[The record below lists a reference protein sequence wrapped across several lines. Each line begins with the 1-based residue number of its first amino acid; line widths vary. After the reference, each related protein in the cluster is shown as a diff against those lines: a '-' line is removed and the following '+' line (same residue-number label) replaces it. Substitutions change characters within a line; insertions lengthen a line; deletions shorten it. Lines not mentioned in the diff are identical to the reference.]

1 MSTLASDLI
10 QTALLS
16 IGAIASGE
24 TPTASEQTDGLAAL
38 NRMLGSWNIDGLI
51 VPARTIAQYPV
62 GVSKQAYV
70 FAAVLAPNVDFAST
84 VPERIETCVYI
95 TAAGIRLPVRLVDL
109 AGWTA
114 TTLYLTSGTAFPKRC
129 YVDRSVPGQLTLDF
143 DPAPPS
149 GGSIEIGAWSQLAAF
164 AAYSSSVTLRTGY
177 DEAIIYNLARRLAP
191 QFGVPVSPD
200 ILALATESM
209 IRLESHNATTP
220 VMRCDPAVLGDA
232 RRSAWNWLSGEVG

>member
-24 TPTASEQTDGLAAL
+24 TPTPSEQADALAVL
-38 NRMLGSWNIDGLI
+38 NRMLAGWNIDGLI
-51 VPARTIAQYPV
+51 VPARTITQYPV
-62 GVSKQAYV
+62 GSKQAYV

-95 TAAGIRLPVRLVDL
+95 TAAGIRQPVRLVDL

-143 DPAPPS
+143 DPAPP
-149 GGSIEIGAWSQLAAF
+149 GGGFIEIGAWSQLAAF

-191 QFGVPVSPD
+191 LYGATVTSDVLL
-200 ILALATESM
+200 LAGESLLR
-209 IRLESHNATTP
+209 IESHNATTP
-220 VMRCDPAVLGDA
+220 RMPVDRAILGSPS
-232 RRSAWNWLSGEVG
+232 RSGFDWLTGECA